1 MKKTRLFIFGLL
13 LLAAVLSLQDGF
25 AQDYTR
31 KGLPEGAKMRLGKG
45 WISGNI
51 TFSPDGSV
59 LAVPCYPGV
68 WLYDVESG
76 TEINLLVGH
85 TEPVGSVAF
94 SPDGTRLASESSDKT
109 VRLWDVLTWKATHT
123 LAGHTDS
130 VDAIV
135 FSPDGSTLASM
146 SSDRTV
152 RLWDVRTGK
161 GTHTLAGHTDGIDA
175 IVFSPDGSALA
186 SKSRDK
192 TIRLWDVH
200 TGEPIQTLE
209 GLQLESKNNRVRVW
223 DANSGKIAFT
233 HTAELRR
240 HWLSSIVF
248 SSDWKLNV
256 RATDVVPSLKEHLYE
271 IRSVAFSPDGSTLAI
286 AMKDWDSGW
295 GDEIVIRLWDTRTGE
310 ILYALT
316 GHWNADN
323 VLTDIYVAFSPD
335 GDTLASAGSSRSM
348 VRLWD
353 ARTGK
358 LLGRPETFA
367 DGVRSIAFSPDGSTL
382 VWTEGPVIRSWD
394 VGTGLRRWPY
404 FGGHSRN
411 VNSIAFSPDGATLAS
426 GSRDGS
432 IGLWDVY
439 VRENKQLFY
448 AHEAGVTSVAFSP
461 DGFTLASGGRD
472 KTVRLWD
479 ARTGEHI
486 RALNGQMD
494 ESVTVAFSHDGELLA
509 SCSSGLEP
517 WSDNSDH
524 TIRVWDARTG
534 DHLHTLE
541 GHTDGVSCMAFFPGV
556 PILASG
562 SYDNTIRIWD
572 TRTGEN
578 IHTLQ
583 GHTDAVTSVAFS
595 PDGNTL
601 LSGSWNSTIL
611 LWQFRRFRTWGDIK
625 HAAADSTIYTP
636 ILSPSSTALSPLESA
651 LLPNYPNP
659 FNPETWIPYQLEK
672 PAHVTLAIFDLNGK
686 AVRSLAVGYQPAGI
700 YRSRGRA
707 AYWDGRNEIGERM
720 GNGVYFCTLSAGDF
734 SATRKMVVGK

>member
-13 LLAAVLSLQDGF
+13 LLAAVLSLQAGF

-45 WISGNI
+45 WISGDI
-51 TFSPDGSV
+51 TFSPDGTV

-94 SPDGTRLASESSDKT
+94 SPDGNTLAGRSWDNTILLWDVQTGKGTHALVGHTENVGTMAFSPDGTRLASAS
-109 VRLWDVLTWKATHT
+109 WD
-123 LAGHTDS
+123 S
-130 VDAIV
+130 
-135 FSPDGSTLASM
+135 
-146 SSDRTV
+146 TV
-152 RLWDVRTGK
+152 RLWDVRTGIRI
-161 GTHTLAGHTDGIDA
+161 HAFESNTDGRTA
-175 IVFSPDGSALA
+175 IVFSPDGLTLA
-186 SKSRDK
+186 GWRGS
-192 TIRLWDVH
+192 IIHLWEVE
-200 TGEPIQTLE
+200 TGEPANALERDQRWLRSIGFSLDGATLVRE
-209 GLQLESKNNRVRVW
+209 G
-223 DANSGKIAFT
+223 ANSAIHSPHEGVV
-233 HTAELRR
+233 E
-240 HWLSSIVF
+240 
-248 SSDWKLNV
+248 
-256 RATDVVPSLKEHLYE
+256 VVPSFKGHLNK
-271 IRSVAFSPDGSTLAI
+271 IKSVAFSPDGATLAI
-286 AMKDWDSGW
+286 VMKDWDSVW
-295 GDEIVIRLWDTRTGE
+295 GDDIVIRLWDTRTGE
-310 ILYALT
+310 MLYALT

-448 AHEAGVTSVAFSP
+448 AHEGGVTSVAFSP

-486 RALNGQMD
+486 RALTGQMD
-494 ESVTVAFSHDGELLA
+494 EIITVAFSHDGELLA

-534 DHLHTLE
+534 DYLHTLE
-541 GHTDGVSCMAFFPGV
+541 GHSDGVSSMAFFPGV

-572 TRTGEN
+572 ARTGEN
-578 IHTLQ
+578 MHILE
-583 GHTDAVTSVAFS
+583 GHTYSVTSLAFS

-601 LSGSWNSTIL
+601 VSGSWDSTIL

-625 HAAADSTIYTP
+625 HAAADGTIYTP
-636 ILSPSSTALSPLESA
+636 VLSPSSTALSPLESA

-707 AYWDGRNEIGERM
+707 AYWDGRNEMGERM

>member
-1 MKKTRLFIFGLL
+1 
-13 LLAAVLSLQDGF
+13 
-25 AQDYTR
+25 
-31 KGLPEGAKMRLGKG
+31 MRLGKG
-45 WISGNI
+45 WLSGDI
-51 TFSPDGSV
+51 TFSPDGTV

-68 WLYDVESG
+68 WLYDVATG

-85 TEPVGSVAF
+85 TEPVSSVAF
-94 SPDGTRLASESSDKT
+94 SPDGKILAGGSRDNTILLWDIQTGKAIHALVGHTENVGTMAFSPDGTMLASASWDST
-109 VRLWDVLTWKATHT
+109 VRLWDVSTGIGIHAFESN
-123 LAGHTDS
+123 TDGRIA
-130 VDAIV
+130 VT
-135 FSPDGSTLASM
+135 FSPDGLTLAGWRGSIIH
-146 SSDRTV
+146 
-152 RLWDVRTGK
+152 LWDVE
-161 GTHTLAGHTDGIDA
+161 
-175 IVFSPDGSALA
+175 
-186 SKSRDK
+186 
-192 TIRLWDVH
+192 
-200 TGEPIQTLE
+200 TGEPVNALERDQRWLRSIGFSINGLTLVRE
-209 GLQLESKNNRVRVW
+209 G
-223 DANSGKIAFT
+223 ANSAI
-233 HTAELRR
+233 HSPNDSVVE
-240 HWLSSIVF
+240 
-248 SSDWKLNV
+248 
-256 RATDVVPSLKEHLYE
+256 VVPSFKGHLDM
-271 IRSVAFSPDGSTLAI
+271 IKSVAYSPDGSTLAI

-295 GDEIVIRLWDTRTGE
+295 GDDIVIRLWDTRTGE

-323 VLTDIYVAFSPD
+323 VLTDIYAAFSPD
-335 GDTLASAGSSRSM
+335 GDTLASAGSSHSM

-382 VWTEGPVIRSWD
+382 FWTEGTVIRLWD
-394 VGTGLRRWPY
+394 VRTGLLRWPY
-404 FGGHSRN
+404 FGGHSGI

-432 IGLWDVY
+432 IGLWDVRA
-439 VRENKQLFY
+439 RENKQLFS

-472 KTVRLWD
+472 KMVRLWD

-486 RALNGQMD
+486 RALSGQMD
-494 ESVTVAFSHDGELLA
+494 EIITVAFSHDGEMLA

-517 WSDNSDH
+517 WSDSSDH
-524 TIRVWDARTG
+524 KIRIWDARTG

-541 GHTDGVSCMAFFPGV
+541 GHSDGVSSMAFFPGV
-556 PILASG
+556 PILTSG

-572 TRTGEN
+572 ARTGEN
-578 IHTLQ
+578 IHTLE

-601 LSGSWNSTIL
+601 VSGSWNSTIL

-636 ILSPSSTALSPLESA
+636 ILSPSSTALPPLESA

-659 FNPETWIPYQLEK
+659 FNPETWIPYQLKK
-672 PAHVTLAIFDLNGK
+672 PAEVSLTIFNMKGQAI
-686 AVRSLAVGYQPAGI
+686 RTLAVGHQPAGM
-700 YRSRGRA
+700 YRSRSRA
-707 AYWDGRNEIGERM
+707 AYWDGRNEMGERM

-734 SATRKMVVGK
+734 SATRKLVVGK